1 MVDVYLDNA
10 PDREALMAQFAASHP
25 LGRIG
30 RPEDV
35 AQGIL
40 YLASPQAEW
49 VTGVALPVDGGFLAA

>member
-1 MVDVYLDNA
+1 
-10 PDREALMAQFAASHP
+10 MAQFAASHP

-35 AQGIL
+35 ANGIL